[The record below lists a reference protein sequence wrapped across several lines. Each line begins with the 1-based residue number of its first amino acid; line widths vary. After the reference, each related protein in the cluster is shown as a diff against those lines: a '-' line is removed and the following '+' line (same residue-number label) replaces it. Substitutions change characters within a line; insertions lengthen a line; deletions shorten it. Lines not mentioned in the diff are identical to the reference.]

1 MERNN
6 LELACNSLFIDKIKN
21 TFKAAEVD
29 RFAKVY
35 SFSKQRASGPDSASF
50 QAAEPLIDQDADA
63 ITVVGAL
70 LIPHLSKGRSQ
81 PVEIIKYFGKTVADT
96 ISDLTSPFILRTD
109 TKPHR
114 RMDTHALLESMGGPF
129 RKKVR
134 LKMPFQGKFP

>member
-35 SFSKQRASGPDSASF
+35 SFSKQRTSGPGSGSF

-63 ITVVGAL
+63 VTVAGDL
-70 LIPHLSKGRSQ
+70 LIPPLSQGRSQ
-81 PVEIIKYFGKTVADT
+81 PVEIVKHLEKTVADT
-96 ISDLTSPFILRTD
+96 ISDLTSPFILRID

-114 RMDTHALLESMGGPF
+114 RMDIHDLLESMGGPT

-134 LKMPFQGKFP
+134 LKTPFQGKFP